1 MTVFSKD
8 GDVWPLFVFGSA
20 RRRRRPPP
28 CYRLVQLPAIY
39 AYAWPSRI

>member
-20 RRRRRPPP
+20 RRRRRPP
-28 CYRLVQLPAIY
+28 CYRLMQLPAIY